1 MDGKYDLFKI
11 LFFSFW
17 VNNFNCFLFLTIKAF
32 ACSLPQSLALAWL
45 MLIYCCQCLDES
57 DLCSL
62 TFTSWR
68 RSFGTT
74 LWPKMHFAVCLLLH
88 YPQKHPPQQQDNATM
103 LSSTYNYWQR
113 CLITAVLGSTQV
125 LYIMLNRPEACCIRT
140 LADIDLIEW

>member
-45 MLIYCCQCLDES
+45 ILIYCCQCLDES

-62 TFTSWR
+62 TFTS